1 MKYEFPFRYPHTREE
16 LDANGWQQVGG
27 SDYWEALEIVPP
39 VRQSR
44 FAFMQGE
51 PLSHLRDTGE
61 AVYMTYVNV
70 AGRYYRKPCTLSSF
84 NYHRYAEEI
93 RATR

>member
-1 MKYEFPFRYPHTREE
+1 MKHEFPFLYPHTAEE
-16 LDANGWQQVGG
+16 LDANGWQQV
-27 SDYWEALEIVPP
+27 DEETYWEALEIVPP
-39 VRQSR
+39 VRLCR
-44 FAFMQGE
+44 IAFMQGE

-61 AVYMTYVNV
+61 AVYMTYVTV
-70 AGRYYRKPCTLSSF
+70 AGRYYRKPCALSSF